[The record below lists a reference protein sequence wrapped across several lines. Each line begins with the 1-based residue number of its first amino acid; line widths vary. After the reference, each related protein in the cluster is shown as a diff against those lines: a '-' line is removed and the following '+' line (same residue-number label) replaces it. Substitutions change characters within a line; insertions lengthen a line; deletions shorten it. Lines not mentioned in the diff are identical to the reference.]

1 MKGDIQ
7 PERAPS
13 PPRPMSAAE
22 QAQRAL
28 KDAKLRADYEKEFPY
43 DKPSAEGHERIH
55 RRGPVVSGGLPTLGK
70 RR

>member
-1 MKGDIQ
+1 
-7 PERAPS
+7 
-13 PPRPMSAAE
+13 MSAAE